1 MSNLFIAIGIIFII
15 IGILWKYG
23 LLSWFGH
30 LPGDI
35 SYIGENFSF
44 FMPITS
50 MLILSFVLSL
60 LMWIFNSFKG

>member
-1 MSNLFIAIGIIFII
+1 MSNLFIGIGIIFII

-35 SYIGENFSF
+35 SYTGDNFSF

-50 MLILSFVLSL
+50 MLLISMILSII
-60 LMWIFNSFKG
+60 MWIANRVL

>member
-1 MSNLFIAIGIIFII
+1 MGNIFIAIGVIFII
-15 IGILWKYG
+15 IGILWRYN

-35 SYIGENFSF
+35 SYTGANFGF

-50 MLILSFVLSL
+50 MLLISILLSII
-60 LMWIFNSFKG
+60 MWVVGKF